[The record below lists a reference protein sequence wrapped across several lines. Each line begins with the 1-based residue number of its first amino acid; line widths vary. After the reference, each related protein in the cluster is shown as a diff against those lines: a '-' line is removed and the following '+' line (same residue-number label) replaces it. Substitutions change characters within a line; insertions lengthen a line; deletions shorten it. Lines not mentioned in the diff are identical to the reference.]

1 MEDLGPRLM
10 AAATTE
16 RDVAVIGGGWAG
28 MAAGV
33 TLAAAGVPVTVF
45 EAARTLGGRARRVVF
60 AGATVDNGQHL
71 LLGAYRATL
80 ALIDQVHAPGNADR
94 MFARIPLCLLGP
106 GAFRLRAAPLP
117 APLHL
122 LAGLLAARGCT
133 LPERLA
139 VVRAFVRWRVA
150 RWICG
155 PAQSVAGLVQ
165 DQPAAMVAKL
175 WTPLCLAALN
185 TPPGAASGQVF
196 LNVLRD
202 ALAAE
207 RPASDLII
215 PVADLSGL
223 FPDPAARYV
232 AERGGRIQLGATVR
246 GLQVGDDAI
255 AVQVAGAAQR
265 FRHVVVAAA
274 PWQAAL
280 LLRGVPAAAGACAQ
294 IAAYGYQPITTVY
307 LRYAEP
313 VPVPARMLQLGDGPG
328 QWLFDRGRRGR
339 GSRTARHRDQ
349 RRRPAPQPG
358 AGRSR
363 ARGRQP
369 VARQPARQRATVG
382 THLDPGD
389 HRAARHAC
397 RHPRARASA
406 RRPPRLRH
414 LPGGRP
420 HRPGLSGDA
429 GSGGAQRHPRRG
441 RGAGTSLILLRGR
454 RPQMPSRRRR
464 RVPRAP
470 ARYNRGASGN
480 GSSITQR

>member
-1 MEDLGPRLM
+1 MEDLDPRLM

-215 PVADLSGL
+215 PVADLSSL

-280 LLRGVPAAAGACAQ
+280 LLRGVPAPPASAQ
-294 IAAYGYQPITTVY
+294 IAAYGYQPITTIY
-307 LRYAEP
+307 LRYDSSVAL
-313 VPVPARMLQLGDGPG
+313 PARMLQLDGGPG
-328 QWLFDRGRRGR
+328 QWLFER
-339 GSRTARHRDQ
+339 SA
-349 RRRPAPQPG
+349 AG
-358 AGRSR
+358 AGHALLAVVISAEGPHRRLAQADLAR
-363 ARGRQP
+363 AVASQLRDNLPGRMPQSAP
-369 VARQPARQRATVG
+369 TWTQVITERRAT
-382 THLDPGD
+382 H
-389 HRAARHAC
+389 AA
-397 RHPRARASA
+397 
-406 RRPPRLRH
+406 
-414 LPGGRP
+414 
-420 HRPGLSGDA
+420 
-429 GSGGAQRHPRRG
+429 
-441 RGAGTSLILLRGR
+441 
-454 RPQMPSRRRR
+454 
-464 RVPRAP
+464 AP
-470 ARYNRGASGN
+470 ARAHPVAGHIGSGIYLAGDHTDPDYPATLEAAVRSGIRAAGAV
-480 GSSITQR
+480 QERL